1 MLKCCVCLFCSPNSS
16 TVVLASFCS
25 ASADFF
31 HSNFGHPPNMV
42 TCIHPGPKF
51 KAVAVCLNRG
61 CAPSGR
67 VSWGEIRSWVLFWAH
82 GKNPAIDL
90 GSEPR
95 TVWILASHSYHSKP
109 LGHQRRERQATR
121 AALPR
126 GLPSLLFWPIMLKD
140 TVFSQSTHHAQN
152 IFVIVQPKFGVSI
165 FVAVLYS

>member
-42 TCIHPGPKF
+42 TCVHPGPKF

-126 GLPSLLFWPIMLKD
+126 GLPSLFFLAHYAQGYSVFTKYPSRSKHLCNCPTKIWCFDICSS
-140 TVFSQSTHHAQN
+140 TV
-152 IFVIVQPKFGVSI
+152 
-165 FVAVLYS
+165 